1 MVSHKVEHFSQ
12 RCVKKWRHFQKGG
25 SKSDAPFPNGK
36 ILGKKGESKSGAL
49 FKKVSQKV
57 ASFFKKGDESD
68 TPVDRGFPVGA
79 A

>member
-1 MVSHKVEHFSQ
+1 MEHFSQ
-12 RCVKKWRHFQKGG
+12 RCVKKWRHFRKGG

-36 ILGKKGESKSGAL
+36 LDKKGVPQSGAL
-49 FKKVSQKV
+49 FKKVRQTV

-68 TPVDRGFPVGA
+68 TPVDSVFPVGA

>member
-1 MVSHKVEHFSQ
+1 MEHFSK
-12 RCVKKWRHFQKGG
+12 RCVKKWRHFQKGV

-36 ILGKKGESKSGAL
+36 FFDKKGVPQSGAL
-49 FKKVSQKV
+49 FKKVCQKV

-79 A
+79 V